1 MFKKKG
7 GIPVLLEY
15 PMYTIYNLGKKLS
28 KSRHFMLAFSAKM

>member
-7 GIPVLLEY
+7 GILLEY

-28 KSRHFMLAFSAKM
+28 KSRHFMLALSAKM